1 MISKDRYCSFCAR
14 LLEKTL
20 IQGVERPTCLKC
32 RRVIYYDPKLAVAVV
47 IEVNGKV
54 IMVKRAVDPGKGLW
68 GFPGGYVNRGER
80 VEDGAAR
87 EVNEETGLIVSID
100 RLIGLFSEPDDPIVL
115 AVYFGYKVGGD
126 LNSES
131 IEVMDVEGFCLNNL
145 PPLAFERDSRI
156 LEMWNE
162 LKFYN

>member
-1 MISKDRYCSFCAR
+1 MTYEDRYCSFCANH
-14 LLEKTL
+14 LEKTL

-32 RRVIYYDPKLAVAVV
+32 GRVIYHDPKLAATVV
-47 IEVNGKV
+47 IEIKGKV

-100 RLIGLFSEPDDPIVL
+100 RLIGLFSEPDEPIVL
-115 AVYFGYKVGGD
+115 AVFSGHKIGGEI
-126 LNSES
+126 NCES
-131 IEVMDVEGFCLNNL
+131 IEVMDVDGFSLNNL
-145 PPLAFERDSRI
+145 PPLAFERDLSI
-156 LEMWNE
+156 LEMWHAGRAS
-162 LKFYN
+162 

>member
-1 MISKDRYCSFCAR
+1 MISEDRYCSFCAR
-14 LLEKTL
+14 LLDKTL

-32 RRVIYYDPKLAVAVV
+32 RRVIYYDPKLAVTVV

-87 EVNEETGLIVSID
+87 EVNEETGLIVTID
-100 RLIGLFSEPDDPIVL
+100 RLIGLFSEPNNPIVL
-115 AVYFGYKVGGD
+115 AVYSGHKVGGC
-126 LNSES
+126 LNSDS
-131 IEVMDVEGFCLNNL
+131 IEVMDVEGFSLNHL
-145 PPLAFERDSRI
+145 PPLAFERDLSI
-156 LEMWNE
+156 LETWKKRKS
-162 LKFYN
+162 L